1 MRRGK
6 YERPKSRRTQKP
18 AILIFSLAVLL
29 IAVTGATIAFLTTNT
44 GKVTNTFI
52 PAEVLISIYED
63 KSENTKSN
71 IIFTNP
77 ETDNAVPVYI
87 RATLVVYWT
96 DTIDGKSVVVAQP
109 MGASVSDFDLLEN
122 GWFQVG
128 EIYYYTKSV
137 SPGSG
142 TAAMLDTITVT
153 LPEGSTAQLHVD
165 IHAEAIQALPT
176 SAVETAWNDV
186 NVDVN
191 GNLVANG

>member
-52 PAEVLISIYED
+52 PAEVRISIGED

-77 ETDNAVPVYI
+77 ETDNAVPV
-87 RATLVVYWT
+87 
-96 DTIDGKSVVVAQP
+96 
-109 MGASVSDFDLLEN
+109 
-122 GWFQVG
+122 
-128 EIYYYTKSV
+128 
-137 SPGSG
+137 GS
-142 TAAMLDTITVT
+142 LY
-153 LPEGSTAQLHVD
+153 
-165 IHAEAIQALPT
+165 
-176 SAVETAWNDV
+176 
-186 NVDVN
+186 
-191 GNLVANG
+191 

>member
-6 YERPKSRRTQKP
+6 YERPKSRRNKKP
-18 AILIFSLAVLL
+18 AILIVALAVLL
-29 IAVTGATIAFLTTNT
+29 IAVTGVTVAFLTTNT

-52 PAEVLISIYED
+52 PAEVLISIDED

-77 ETDNAVPVYI
+77 QTDNAVPVYI

-96 DTIDGKSVVVAQP
+96 DTIDGESVVAAQP
-109 MGASVSDFDLLEN
+109 LGASVSDFDLLNN

-128 EIYYYTKSV
+128 DIYYYTKSV
-137 SPGSG
+137 SPGSS
-142 TAAMLDTITVT
+142 TPAMLDTITVT
-153 LPEGSTAQLHVD
+153 MPDGSTAQCHVD
-165 IHAEAIQALPT
+165 IHAEAIQAFPT

-186 NVDVN
+186 NVDAD